1 MGSAAGR
8 NREHAPRGG
17 TFPSLLPPQVYSQDR
32 GCTMG
37 GCKKSG
43 IVGKYGTRCVTRGL
57 LVVGDYWASSAR
69 PRRCCAAQSA
79 RVCVARV

>member
-1 MGSAAGR
+1 
-8 NREHAPRGG
+8 
-17 TFPSLLPPQVYSQDR
+17 
-32 GCTMG
+32 MG